1 MTTVIGLAP
10 NERGEAAVHLGAML
24 ARSVSDDVVV
34 VTVVPTPW
42 PPNPYR
48 IDTEYLAHQEKAAAE
63 ALAVARTNI
72 GPDLSVE
79 LVTHSARSVSS
90 GLIDVAR
97 DRAATVVALGSSS
110 TGLFG
115 LVSLG
120 GVAERILHSADIPVT
135 LAPRGFHT
143 GTTNARISRITV
155 AFGRA
160 DKDSDLLV
168 SAASVAA
175 DIGAT
180 LRVACFAVRP
190 MTAASGGVDPA
201 AEDLVVGEWA
211 TGLEGDIRQAL
222 RAGDGA
228 AATEVDVVVGQG
240 ATWAEALTAVP
251 WGSGEVL
258 AVGTSS
264 SAISRF
270 FLGSHASKIVRNSPV
285 PVYLWPRA
293 VPGSCLRPPG
303 VAPSPCPG
311 RKPVAVGESHRQCT
325 GPSL

>member
-10 NERGEAAVHLGAML
+10 DERGAAAVHLGSML

-42 PPNPYR
+42 PPDPSR
-48 IDTEYLAHQEKAAAE
+48 LDAEDLALPRKAAE
-63 ALAVARTNI
+63 SALAVARTQI
-72 GPDLSVE
+72 GPDLPVE

-90 GLIDVAR
+90 GLLEVAR

-110 TGLFG
+110 AGLLG
-115 LVSLG
+115 RVSLG

-135 LAPRGFHT
+135 LAPQGFDT
-143 GTTNARISRITV
+143 GTTSARISRITV

-168 SAASVAA
+168 TAASVAA

-190 MTAASGGVDPA
+190 MTAASGSIEPA

-211 TGLEGDIRQAL
+211 AGLQSDIREAL
-222 RAGDGA
+222 RAGDGGA
-228 AATEVDVVVGQG
+228 GTRVDVVVGHG
-240 ATWAEALTAVP
+240 GTWADALTALP
-251 WGSGEVL
+251 WDSGEVL

-264 SAISRF
+264 SAVSRF

-293 VPGSCLRPPG
+293 LPWP
-303 VAPSPCPG
+303 
-311 RKPVAVGESHRQCT
+311 
-325 GPSL
+325 

>member
-10 NERGEAAVHLGAML
+10 RDRGAAAVHLGSML

-42 PPNPYR
+42 PPDPYR
-48 IDTEYLAHQEKAAAE
+48 IDAEYLALQTKAAE
-63 ALAVARTNI
+63 TALAVARTQI

-90 GLIDVAR
+90 GLLDVAR

-110 TGLFG
+110 AGVLG
-115 LVSLG
+115 RVSLG

-135 LAPRGFHT
+135 LAPQGFDT

-168 SAASVAA
+168 TAASVAA

-190 MTAASGGVDPA
+190 MAAVAGSLEPD
-201 AEDLVVGEWA
+201 AEDLVIGEWA
-211 TGLEGDIRQAL
+211 TRLESDVRHAL
-222 RAGDGA
+222 RARDGEP
-228 AATEVDVVVGQG
+228 ATRVDVVVGQG
-240 ATWAEALTAVP
+240 GTWAVALNDVP
-251 WGSGEVL
+251 WGRGEVL

-264 SAISRF
+264 SAVSRF
-270 FLGSHASKIVRNSPV
+270 FLGSHASKIVRNSPA
-285 PVYLWPRA
+285 PVFLWPRA
-293 VPGSCLRPPG
+293 VPR
-303 VAPSPCPG
+303 
-311 RKPVAVGESHRQCT
+311 T
-325 GPSL
+325 

>member
-10 NERGEAAVHLGAML
+10 NERGPAAVHLGSML

-34 VTVVPTPW
+34 ATVLPTPW
-42 PPNPYR
+42 PAGPYR
-48 IDTEYLAHQEKAAAE
+48 MDAEFLAYQEKVAQE
-63 ALAVARTNI
+63 ALAGARALI

-90 GLIDVAR
+90 GLLDVAR
-97 DRAATVVALGSSS
+97 DRRATVVALGSSS
-110 TGLFG
+110 AGVLG
-115 LVSLG
+115 VVSLG

-135 LAPRGFHT
+135 LAPRGFDT

-160 DKDSDLLV
+160 DKDSDLLAT
-168 SAASVAA
+168 AATVAA

-190 MTAASGGVDPA
+190 LTAAAGSIEPS
-201 AEDLVVGEWA
+201 AEDLVVGEWV
-211 TGLEGDIRQAL
+211 TGLESDIRQAL
-222 RAGDGA
+222 RADDGA
-228 AATEVDVVVGQG
+228 VRTRVDIVVGQG
-240 ATWAEALTAVP
+240 GTWADALADVP
-251 WGSGEVL
+251 WGTGEVL

-264 SAISRF
+264 SAVSRF

-293 VPGSCLRPPG
+293 LSRP
-303 VAPSPCPG
+303 
-311 RKPVAVGESHRQCT
+311 
-325 GPSL
+325 

>member
-10 NERGEAAVHLGAML
+10 NERGAAAVHLGSML

-48 IDTEYLAHQEKAAAE
+48 IDTEYLAHQEKAAEA
-63 ALAVARTNI
+63 ALAVARTQI

-90 GLIDVAR
+90 GLIEVAR

-110 TGLFG
+110 AGIFG
-115 LVSLG
+115 VVSLG
-120 GVAERILHSADIPVT
+120 GVAERILHSADIPVA
-135 LAPRGFHT
+135 LAPRGFDT

-160 DKDSDLLV
+160 DKDSDLLGT
-168 SAASVAA
+168 AAARAA
-175 DIGAT
+175 AIGAT

-190 MTAASGGVDPA
+190 VTAAAGGIEPA

-211 TGLEGDIRQAL
+211 GALRDDVRQAL
-222 RAGDGA
+222 RA
-228 AATEVDVVVGQG
+228 
-240 ATWAEALTAVP
+240 
-251 WGSGEVL
+251 
-258 AVGTSS
+258 
-264 SAISRF
+264 
-270 FLGSHASKIVRNSPV
+270 
-285 PVYLWPRA
+285 
-293 VPGSCLRPPG
+293 
-303 VAPSPCPG
+303 
-311 RKPVAVGESHRQCT
+311 
-325 GPSL
+325 

>member
-10 NERGEAAVHLGAML
+10 NERGAAAVHLGSML
-24 ARSVSDDVVV
+24 ARSVSSDVVLA
-34 VTVVPTPW
+34 TIVPTPW
-42 PPNPYR
+42 PPDPYR
-48 IDTEYLAHQEKAAAE
+48 LDAEYLAHQEKAAQE
-63 ALAVARTNI
+63 ALAAARTRI

-79 LVTHSARSVSS
+79 LVSHSARSVPS
-90 GLIDVAR
+90 GLLEVAR
-97 DRAATVVALGSSS
+97 DRHASVVALGSSS
-110 TGLFG
+110 AGLLG
-115 LVSLG
+115 VVSLG
-120 GVAERILHSADIPVT
+120 GVAERILHSADIPVV
-135 LAPRGFHT
+135 LAPRGFDT

-168 SAASVAA
+168 TAAAVAA
-175 DIGAT
+175 DIGAV

-190 MTAASGGVDPA
+190 WAVAAGSIEPS

-211 TGLEGDIRQAL
+211 TGLESDVRQAL
-222 RAGDGA
+222 RAGGA
-228 AATEVDVVVGQG
+228 GTPVDVVVGRG
-240 ATWAEALTAVP
+240 GTWADALTDVA

-264 SAISRF
+264 SAVSRF

-293 VPGSCLRPPG
+293 LPP
-303 VAPSPCPG
+303 
-311 RKPVAVGESHRQCT
+311 T
-325 GPSL
+325 

>member
-10 NERGEAAVHLGAML
+10 NERGAAAVHLGSML

-42 PPNPYR
+42 PPHPVG
-48 IDTEYLAHQEKAAAE
+48 IDAEYLALQKKAAEE
-63 ALAVARTNI
+63 ALAAARARI
-72 GPDLSVE
+72 GADLPVE

-90 GLIDVAR
+90 GLLEVAR
-97 DRAATVVALGSSS
+97 ERRATVVALGSSS
-110 TGLFG
+110 TGVFG
-115 LVSLG
+115 RVSLG

-135 LAPRGFHT
+135 LAPQGFDT
-143 GTTNARISRITV
+143 GTTYARITRITV

-168 SAASVAA
+168 TAAAVAA
-175 DIGAT
+175 EIGAT

-190 MTAASGGVDPA
+190 MTAAAGSIEPS
-201 AEDLVVGEWA
+201 AEDLVVAEWV
-211 TGLEGDIRQAL
+211 TGLESDIRQAL
-222 RAGDGA
+222 RADADA
-228 AATEVDVVVGQG
+228 AGTPVDVVVGQG
-240 ATWAEALTAVP
+240 GTWADALTALP

-264 SAISRF
+264 SAVSRF

-293 VPGSCLRPPG
+293 MPWP
-303 VAPSPCPG
+303 
-311 RKPVAVGESHRQCT
+311 
-325 GPSL
+325 